1 MFTGYGFELELV
13 GGGVGLTSCGTG
25 GVTGG
30 FTGFGDDIGLES
42 TVGGVGGVGAGG
54 DEIGVTDVEVELA
67 GGEEAPWSWVFTT
80 GSVF

>member
-1 MFTGYGFELELV
+1 MFTGYVFELELV

-42 TVGGVGGVGAGG
+42 TVGGVGVGAGG

-67 GGEEAPWSWVFTT
+67 GGGEEAP
-80 GSVF
+80 